1 MKRFLTIL
9 TIALLVLS
17 GCGTKHTKSSDI
29 ISKLENKENFV
40 VYFGNPTCGVCAG
53 YAPIVE
59 EINEDY
65 DNVILYVD
73 IDKDDREERI
83 KLMDD
88 YGISFQF
95 IPATY
100 FVVNGEVVDEKV
112 GALRYSEL
120 EKLIIKHGFGDEE

>member
-1 MKRFLTIL
+1 MKRFLTSI
-9 TIALLVLS
+9 IVFLLVLT
-17 GCGTKHTKSSDI
+17 GCGTTHTKSSDI
-29 ISKLENKENFV
+29 INKIEGKENFV
-40 VYFGNPTCGVCAG
+40 VYFGNPTCGACTA
-53 YAPIVE
+53 YAPTVE

-88 YGISFQF
+88 YGLSLQYT
-95 IPATY
+95 PTTY

-120 EKLIIKHGFGDEE
+120 EKLIIKHGFGDEK